1 MLIGIFT
8 WQRNGFDAQ
17 FIQVNSVAADVITDS
32 SVTFTVFICI
42 YEYLIWPLSA
52 ANAKRNKK
60 REEKNAIK

>member
-17 FIQVNSVAADVITDS
+17 FIQVNSVAADVTDS

-42 YEYLIWPLSA
+42 YEYLIWPLSV
-52 ANAKRNKK
+52 ANAKKK
-60 REEKNAIK
+60 QEKRREKCY